1 MLEIKLFMNVYGV
14 HPERGFTDS
23 EITYSQF
30 QKVNI
35 KRVAMTS
42 ITRTILGQLNI
53 KMYFKQI
60 SKTELQQ
67 FHVMS

>member
-35 KRVAMTS
+35 TRVAMTS

-60 SKTELQQ
+60 CKTELQQ